1 MSTAATDSDDQNGV
15 KFVFRALKY
24 RNYRLYFGG
33 QGISL
38 VGTWMQQIAMSWL
51 VYRMTDSAF
60 LLGMVGFLG
69 NLPVLIFAP
78 LAGVLADRW
87 DKLKM
92 IVVIQTAAMLQAA
105 VLATLVLTKTIT
117 VWELIVLS
125 CFLGLVAAFDIPT
138 RQSFIKD
145 LVEKPNDL
153 ANAIA
158 LNSSMVNGARL
169 VGPSVAGILIATTGE
184 GICFL
189 LNAISFLAVIA
200 ALLAMRIPPRTSAAP
215 SNSIV
220 REMKEGVKYA
230 WGYLPIRYILMLL
243 SLISLVGMP
252 YTVLMPIF
260 AKNILHGGPHTLG
273 FLMSATGVGAL
284 CGAVYLAQRKRVH
297 GLMTV
302 VAISAATFG
311 AGLILFSFSHV
322 LWLSLAMMLITGFG
336 MMVHMASC
344 NTMLQTISDP
354 DKRGRIMSFFTMA
367 FRVVIPFG
375 ILMAGGMAASM
386 GAPYTLAL
394 GGAGCVLGALY
405 YARRLPVLHKMANIA
420 IEKNTAIVPS
430 GMSPAK

>member
-1 MSTAATDSDDQNGV
+1 MSTAATETDDQNGV
-15 KFVFRALKY
+15 KFIFRALKY

-87 DKLKM
+87 NKLKM
-92 IVVIQTAAMLQAA
+92 IVVIQIAAMVQAA
-105 VLATLVLTKTIT
+105 ILAALVLTKTIT
-117 VWELIVLS
+117 VWELFVLS

-153 ANAIA
+153 SNAIA

-189 LNAISFLAVIA
+189 LNAISFVAVIA
-200 ALLAMRIPPRTSAAP
+200 ALLAMRIPPRTSSAQ

-220 REMKEGVKYA
+220 REMKDGVKYA
-230 WGYLPIRYILMLL
+230 YNYLPIRYILMLL

-284 CGAVYLAQRKRVH
+284 CGAVYLAQRKRVN
-297 GLMTV
+297 GLVTV

-311 AGLILFSFSHV
+311 AGLILFSFSQV

-367 FRVVIPFG
+367 FRGVIPFG
-375 ILMAGGMAASM
+375 SLMAGSLAASI

-430 GMSPAK
+430 GVGEAK

>member
-367 FRVVIPFG
+367 FRGVIPFG
-375 ILMAGGMAASM
+375 SLMAGSMAASM